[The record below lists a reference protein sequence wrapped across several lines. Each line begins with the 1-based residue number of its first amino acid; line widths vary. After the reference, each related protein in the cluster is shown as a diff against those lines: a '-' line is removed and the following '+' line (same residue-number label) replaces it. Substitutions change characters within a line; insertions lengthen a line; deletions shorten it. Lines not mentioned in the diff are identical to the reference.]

1 MDFNNFN
8 GLLNSAFNS
17 IYISDKSF
25 TGFFNGN
32 RTFIQILN
40 AFSLP
45 LDGNYYIN
53 IVNYEKSSN
62 ALTILDN
69 LGNIIVREKHEK
81 NILINY
87 NNNLVNYSVQS
98 TKEYNV
104 TIIIK

>member
-17 IYISDKSF
+17 IYISENSYNAV
-25 TGFFNGN
+25 FNGN
-32 RTFIQILN
+32 RTFIQILT

-53 IVNYEKSSN
+53 ISN
-62 ALTILDN
+62 KEQGNNELKILNN
-69 LGNIIVREKHEK
+69 LGVTIVSEKHEK

-87 NNNLVNYSVQS
+87 TNKLVNYDVHS

-104 TIIIK
+104 FIIVK